1 MKTLIYILSVLLYRS
16 DRWSAYVK
24 QITRLDT
31 FCLRNLR
38 HTVWVNWRDKVS
50 VQSSCDDAGVAA
62 CTQSS
67 LPGGSDCLDMYADYP
82 R

>member
-1 MKTLIYILSVLLYRS
+1 MKTLIFILSVLLYRS

-24 QITRLDT
+24 QITRLNT

-38 HTVWVNWRDKVS
+38 RTVWVNWKDRVS
-50 VQSSCDDAGVAA
+50 MQRSSDDVGVAA

-67 LPGGSDCLDMYADYP
+67 LLGGSDCLDMYADYP